1 MASTIR
7 RTQQNA
13 CDGTSETTN
22 YDGNNTEPL
31 NDRPGTS
38 EKTNDNLETKAKI
51 NQPVGS
57 ESAIK
62 KPGPSAQNVEHYL
75 DAVNFQRSKFVFS
88 PLVDEIH
95 AEDKVDEIEDIDP
108 NSETSV
114 AGTSKSYIGKRVRPN
129 ADNIVVVL
137 AKRLKER
144 DTNFLSQQEKR
155 HNDVDFFFKR
165 VAEIIKTFPEINIR
179 PTLIP
184 YNPAPLQPVLTPYN
198 FDTEI

>member
-1 MASTIR
+1 MS
-7 RTQQNA
+7 
-13 CDGTSETTN
+13 SN
-22 YDGNNTEPL
+22 YFIT
-31 NDRPGTS
+31 
-38 EKTNDNLETKAKI
+38 
-51 NQPVGS
+51 GS

-165 VAEIIKTFPEINIR
+165 VAEIIKTFPEISI
-179 PTLIP
+179 IE
-184 YNPAPLQPVLTPYN
+184 AKVKVLMIISKLVEDEPQI
-198 FDTEI
+198 FDQL